1 MVSFDGVPFHA
12 YTLIMDVFLV
22 MNRVLYS
29 YLKPE
34 SVRLH
39 PEATVRPWA
48 TCQVIGDALSFA
60 AALGY
65 KSVFTVCKCYLLRLI
80 SIDSRKN
87 QIYRKGYVFRRGTLV
102 IQMFQQEQVHNFQPS
117 LLHLYN

>member
-1 MVSFDGVPFHA
+1 MVYSCVDPLSSSIVDHPSRELF
-12 YTLIMDVFLV
+12 
-22 MNRVLYS
+22 S

-34 SVRLH
+34 SVRVH

-65 KSVFTVCKCYLLRLI
+65 VSVSRHQTALQKSNDLL
-80 SIDSRKN
+80 
-87 QIYRKGYVFRRGTLV
+87 V
-102 IQMFQQEQVHNFQPS
+102 S
-117 LLHLYN
+117 LLQPTFADL

>member
-1 MVSFDGVPFHA
+1 
-12 YTLIMDVFLV
+12 MDVFTL

-65 KSVFTVCKCYLLRLI
+65 KFVY
-80 SIDSRKN
+80 N
-87 QIYRKGYVFRRGTLV
+87 IYSAACLG
-102 IQMFQQEQVHNFQPS
+102 
-117 LLHLYN
+117 